1 MSGNFRFREFY
12 LRLFRRRPA
21 GRRLR
26 AQGGRLLIGY
36 FNRRH
41 RGSSMLLA
49 FGTVHVDVM
58 TRLLL
63 FKKAHVSRYFSV
75 RNSEEASERRGGA

>member
-1 MSGNFRFREFY
+1 
-12 LRLFRRRPA
+12 
-21 GRRLR
+21 
-26 AQGGRLLIGY
+26 
-36 FNRRH
+36 
-41 RGSSMLLA
+41 MLVA
-49 FGTVHVDVM
+49 FGTVHVDVI